1 MSEISSISIITP
13 VFNREDCILRC
24 LDSVAA
30 QYEWIDRHIIVDDG
44 SSDRTAELVEE
55 YCRTHDKVY
64 FYRMPEN
71 RGTNA
76 ARNMG
81 ITHVESRF
89 TMILDSDDTLNEGAM
104 RKIHEIIS
112 CYPKYGHYMFAAS
125 DMVPIY
131 ERTPLLRGRETT
143 ELTFVDALGRR
154 FTGDFIHVI
163 LTATMKKFPFDEKTR
178 IFEGVSFL
186 RFYREAGR
194 ILYCNSV
201 AVNRDRDRDDS
212 VTFSAAL
219 TSKEALA
226 RAWRAVKLRYE
237 FFRDDYEKYELRSIL
252 EKELKVLCMLSVALG
267 ERKFFRSI
275 CGQLTSR
282 CLKFVLQIISACHC
296 GMLLRWLIILQYRF
310 FVRRR
315 ND

>member
-1 MSEISSISIITP
+1 MSDSPSISIITP
-13 VFNREDCILRC
+13 VFNREDCIIRC

-30 QYEWIDRHIIVDDG
+30 QYEWIDRHVVVDDG
-44 SSDRTAELVEE
+44 SSDRTAALVEE
-55 YCRTHDKVY
+55 YCRTHDKVD

-81 ITHVESRF
+81 ISHVGSRF

-112 CYPKYGHYMFAAS
+112 RYPRYGHYMFAAS
-125 DMVPIY
+125 DMVPVY
-131 ERTPLLRGRETT
+131 ERTPLLRGRETA
-143 ELTFVDALGRR
+143 ELTFADALGRR
-154 FTGDFIHVI
+154 FAGDFIHVI
-163 LTATMKKFPFDEKTR
+163 LTATMKKFPFDEETR
-178 IFEGVSFL
+178 IFEGVNFL
-186 RFYREAGR
+186 RFYREAGK
-194 ILYCNSV
+194 ILYCNGV
-201 AVNRDRDRDDS
+201 AVNRDRGRDDS
-212 VTFSAAL
+212 VTFSAVL
-219 TSKEALA
+219 TSKKALT

-237 FFRDDYEKYELRSIL
+237 FFHDDYEKFELRSIL

-267 ERKFFRSI
+267 ERDYFLNL
-275 CGQLTSR
+275 CGRLASR
-282 CLKFVLQIISACHC
+282 RLKFVLKMISACHC
-296 GMLLRWLIILQYRF
+296 GRLLCWFIIAKYKF